1 MRTNVISSYMDLQ
14 VLSEADRRLRLAVVG
29 CGAISR
35 DFHLPVLAGHDGV
48 TIAALVD
55 RDTVRAG
62 ELARAYGVPRVLADA
77 KELDLATVDAAL
89 VASPPFHHAP
99 CTIDLANKGIHVLVE
114 KPMALTRAD
123 AEAMVKAA
131 ERTGVVLA
139 VGLFRR
145 LFPSMRLLKSLI
157 ASGHLGRP
165 VGFDIEAGSVYGW
178 PLTTL
183 ANLRK
188 DQGGGGVFLD
198 IAPHTLDQLLY
209 VLPGDLKLAEYRDNA
224 RGGIESDCELRFGIR
239 TTDGTVIPGRMELS
253 RTRKLRNTIRIDC
266 ERGSFELS
274 SGERFQVG
282 IKLKGLELADDPG
295 GARAYQLQAKWE
307 GEPDVPGFAAYRE
320 QLDDFLGA
328 IRAKRKPR
336 LSGESAV
343 PVVGFIEECYRS
355 VKPMSEPW
363 VEEGLVAATPKSP
376 GRVLVTGATGFIG
389 GRVAELLALKD
400 GWQVRAL
407 VRQPGS
413 ASRLAR
419 LPVEMVLGDLGQ
431 PKELARAVAD
441 CDAVVH
447 CAIGTAYGN
456 RKEIFEVTVEGTRR
470 LAAAAKAA
478 GVRRFVH
485 VSTMA
490 VHGKEAIGVLDE
502 SSPVRP
508 SRGDDY
514 AESKIEAE
522 RLIERAVRDGLPA
535 TILRLANVYGP
546 FGATLTTRPIQH
558 LLKGTLAIV
567 GGDKKPCN
575 MVYVD
580 NVADAIAKALT
591 AAPDSAV
598 GETFAISDGERMTW
612 LEFFSRFAEEFG
624 VAPPST
630 PSTGPA
636 SPIVSRG
643 PLAWG
648 GSWVRGW
655 KDVLT
660 SSEAKSFA
668 KRLLQADPVGRLP
681 RRIVEAPMVNRRL
694 RRWMKADRPLVY
706 VPTSADEGGR
716 MTMNPIAAYVD
727 PAKARTRL
735 GFGSP
740 VQFDVAAELTIQW
753 LRNTR
758 LSSTTGSR

>member
-1 MRTNVISSYMDLQ
+1 MTSRATIFNSNSILTTD
-14 VLSEADRRLRLAVVG
+14 APLRVAVVG
-29 CGAISR
+29 CGAMSR
-35 DFHLPVLAGHDGV
+35 DFHLPVLAGHNGV
-48 TIAALVD
+48 RIAALVD

-62 ELARAYGVPRVLADA
+62 ELARAYGVPLVLADA
-77 KELDLATVDAAL
+77 KSLDPTTVDAAL
-89 VASPPFHHAP
+89 VATPPFHHAP
-99 CTIDLANKGIHVLVE
+99 CTIDLTNKGIHVLVE

-123 AEAMVKAA
+123 AESMVKAA

-209 VLPGDLKLAEYRDNA
+209 VLPGVPELIEYRDNA
-224 RGGIESDCELRFGIR
+224 RGGIESDCELRLRIR
-239 TTDGTVIPGRMELS
+239 TDDGTPVPGRMELS

-274 SGERFQVG
+274 SGERYHVG
-282 IKLKGLELADDPG
+282 VKPNGLPLSDDPG
-295 GARAYQLQAKWE
+295 GVRAYQLQARWE
-307 GEPDVPGFAAYRE
+307 GEREAPGFAAYRE
-320 QLDDFLGA
+320 QFDDFLAA

-343 PVVGFIEECYRS
+343 PVVGFIEECYRA
-355 VKPMSEPW
+355 VQPLPEPW
-363 VEEGLVAATPKSP
+363 VEEGLVPATPKSP

-389 GRVAELLALKD
+389 GRVAELLSLRD

-431 PKELARAVAD
+431 PNELARAVAG

-456 RKEIFEVTVEGTRR
+456 RKEIFEVTVEGSRR
-470 LAAAAKAA
+470 LAAAARAA

-490 VHGKEAIGVLDE
+490 VHGKDATGVLDE
-502 SSPVRP
+502 SSPLHP
-508 SRGDDY
+508 PRGDDY
-514 AESKIEAE
+514 AESKVEAE
-522 RLIERAVRDGLPA
+522 RVVERAARAGLPA
-535 TILRLANVYGP
+535 VTLRLANVFGP
-546 FGATLTTRPIQH
+546 FGTTLTTRPIQH
-558 LLKGTLAIV
+558 LLNGTLAIV
-567 GGDKKPCN
+567 GGDRKPCN

-580 NVADAIAKALT
+580 NVAAAVTKALT
-591 AAPDSAV
+591 APPEGVV
-598 GETFAISDGERMTW
+598 GETFAISDGERLTW
-612 LEFFSRFAEEFG
+612 LDFFSRFASALG
-624 VAPPST
+624 VAPPTS
-630 PSTGPA
+630 PPAGPT
-636 SPIVSRG
+636 SPHFRHG
-643 PLAWG
+643 PFAWA
-648 GSWVRGW
+648 GSWIGGW
-655 KDVLT
+655 KNLLT
-660 SSEAKSFA
+660 STEAKALA
-668 KRLLQADPVGRLP
+668 KRFLQTDPVGRLP
-681 RRIVEAPMVNRRL
+681 RRIIEAPIVNRRL
-694 RRWMKADRPLVY
+694 RKWMKADRPLVY
-706 VPTSADEGGR
+706 TPTVAAEAGL
-716 MTMNPIAAYVD
+716 MTMNPIEAFVD
-727 PAKARTRL
+727 PTKARTRL
-735 GFGSP
+735 GFDSP
-740 VQFDVAAELTIQW
+740 VPMGRAVELVVVW
-753 LRNTR
+753 LQKSR
-758 LSSTTGSR
+758 TGI